1 MNWAGVTS
9 LVVAVSRAM
18 VDPRDAG
25 LGIWKDESV
34 WFSSSVQS
42 RKARNLRADPR
53 CVVTTDDP
61 SGPSLSRVWPRLLRD
76 LTAIEEMVSRVN
88 EKYSSKATLEF
99 MDPDVNATFG
109 VRPRW
114 VFSLNDKA
122 FTESP
127 TRREF
132 EGRRRR

>member
-1 MNWAGVTS
+1 MT
-9 LVVAVSRAM
+9 
-18 VDPRDAG
+18 PRDAG

-42 RKARNLRADPR
+42 RKVRNLRADPR

-61 SGPSLSRVWPRLLRD
+61 IKPVVVEGVAEVLRD

-88 EKYSSKATLEF
+88 EKYSSKVTLEF
-99 MDPDVNATFG
+99 MDPDVNATFR

-122 FTESP
+122 FYRVPHPLGVRRSP
-127 TRREF
+127 SLMAATCWSGAGGVEWRP
-132 EGRRRR
+132 